1 MAVTNTTPKPTP
13 QLSKSQPGVDGFKLK
28 SSIKGKM
35 EDIVSAL
42 RTVSFLEVGAERE
55 AVNAA
60 YIESR
65 DINKMPYLF
74 SILKIK
80 DDELELVYTIPSEI
94 SPKKR
99 RLDMI
104 RYLLNVLSLIEPY
117 YKVETTSIYQ
127 LIENAV
133 KEISEIVSLDYSKL
147 YTSYDTLK
155 KELDDAKRKISR
167 LSEENQSLTNRNF
180 ELKNK
185 SDEMMLRLKDLE
197 SYSDDVLKAKIAEW
211 IVEHNGEI
219 NIYEFSKIF
228 KVQETRV
235 EQMLNN
241 LMNEGYIEATA

>member
-1 MAVTNTTPKPTP
+1 MAVTNPASKPTP
-13 QLSKSQPGVDGFKLK
+13 QLNKSSPGVDGFKLK
-28 SSIKGKM
+28 ASLKGKM
-35 EDIVSAL
+35 EDISSAL
-42 RTVSFLEVGAERE
+42 RTVSFLEVGAERD

-80 DDELELVYTIPSEI
+80 NDELEIVYTIPSEI

-104 RYLLNVLSLIEPY
+104 RYLLNILSLIEPY

-155 KELDDAKRKISR
+155 KELDDTKRKLGR
-167 LSEENQSLTNRNF
+167 FTQENQSLTNRNF

-185 SDEMMLRLKDLE
+185 NDEVMLRLKDLE
-197 SYSDDVLKAKIAEW
+197 TYSDDILKAKIAEW

-219 NIYEFSKIF
+219 NIYEFSKVF
-228 KVQETRV
+228 KVQETRI
-235 EQMLNN
+235 EQMLNV
-241 LMNEGYIEATA
+241 LMNEGYIESTA